1 MNVSLDKA
9 ALERA
14 IIQLIEETRGLSAHE
29 IVPHI
34 RRHLAKLDNCE
45 NAESSREVTIL
56 LSDIRGFTSIAERFS
71 ATDILRM
78 LNHYFGRM
86 NDIVM
91 QYGGMIDKY
100 MGDAIMVV
108 FGIPETRPDD
118 AANALACAIDMQL
131 AMDDINR
138 FNLANGYPEIF
149 AGIGL
154 NTDTVSSG
162 KLGSEIHNEFTV
174 IGDGVNLASRIE
186 SHSLRG
192 QVLISESTYAK
203 VADIV
208 TTGQVNKVMVKGKQ
222 AEVQL
227 YEVLALKWQSRD
239 LIVPKREIRSSVRLA
254 LHEPLSCYLLHGK
267 DVARE
272 PLHGIIEDLSYH
284 GMFITLKEEL
294 PVLSNI
300 RFSLALSLL
309 GGSKR
314 DIYGKIVSVR
324 RKADCFGYGIEFTDM
339 DEMSSRSIRDYINR
353 IIAGA

>member
-1 MNVSLDKA
+1 MNVNIDKA
-9 ALERA
+9 ALEQA
-14 IIQLIEETRGLSAHE
+14 ILALIEESQGLSSQE
-29 IVPHI
+29 RRLHI
-34 RRHLAKLDNCE
+34 QRRLAQLDMSTSM
-45 NAESSREVTIL
+45 ESSREVTIL

-86 NDIVM
+86 NDIVV

-108 FGIPETRPDD
+108 FGIPTTQPED
-118 AANALACAIDMQL
+118 AANAVACAIEMQL

-138 FNLANGYPEIF
+138 FNQENGYPEIF

-162 KLGSEIHNEFTV
+162 NLGSEIHNEFTV

-192 QVLISESTYAK
+192 QVLMSEATFAK

-208 TTGQVNKVMVKGKQ
+208 TTGQVNKVFVKGKQ
-222 AEVQL
+222 AEVSL
-227 YEVLALKWQSRD
+227 YEVMALDWQGRT
-239 LIVPKREIRSSVRLA
+239 LTVPKREIRTSVRLA
-254 LHEPLSCYLLHGK
+254 LHEPLSCYRLHGK
-267 DVARE
+267 DVDRE
-272 PLHGIIEDLSYH
+272 PLNGMIEDLSYH

-294 PVLSNI
+294 PVFTNI
-300 RFSLALSLL
+300 RFSLALSLM

-314 DIYGKIVSVR
+314 DIYGKVVSVR
-324 RKADCFGYGIEFTDM
+324 SMADSFGYGIEFTDM
-339 DEMSSRSIRDYINR
+339 DEASSQSIRDYINR